1 MYILIGLVGALIGA
15 RTAKKHNGNIA
26 DILQYAVGFGLL
38 FGILGLMVTI
48 FLDRTVI

>member
-1 MYILIGLVGALIGA
+1 
-15 RTAKKHNGNIA
+15 
-26 DILQYAVGFGLL
+26 LQYAVGFGLL